1 MINLYHYT
9 SVDGFEGIVK
19 NNSIRMTKSE
29 FLNDPYDCHLFVK
42 LVEKYLDANES
53 EINKVIG
60 QLSTNKVEVTEL
72 YKEKDCNLIK
82 YIEYIQKNIG
92 LYVMSLTQKEDE
104 MNMWNYY
111 GHGGM
116 ELKFSIGEL
125 VDSLRGTFIS
135 EKEYLTNANVIY
147 ANPELDIEKISVPD
161 FSKFI
166 LMSKDSQNIFME
178 HRKFIKDNSFYHAY
192 QLYSISNLG
201 NFIYIYVK
209 GYITTLE
216 YLIKQNQINI
226 NTEPDVVFERVF
238 DNISKLNNFFYWKH
252 DLSLYMLVL
261 SALIKSD
268 TYQYEDEHRIVYFEY
283 NIDGNKRKSEEYGV
297 KSIDNNRFLYP
308 YIVFEKDC
316 MLKESLK
323 SVIVSPITRNLP
335 IDKNSYCETLKKFL
349 LGNGFDKSVD
359 IKYSKH
365 MIRW

>member
-1 MINLYHYT
+1 M
-9 SVDGFEGIVK
+9 
-19 NNSIRMTKSE
+19 
-29 FLNDPYDCHLFVK
+29 
-42 LVEKYLDANES
+42 
-53 EINKVIG
+53 
-60 QLSTNKVEVTEL
+60 
-72 YKEKDCNLIK
+72 
-82 YIEYIQKNIG
+82 
-92 LYVMSLTQKEDE
+92 
-104 MNMWNYY
+104 
-111 GHGGM
+111 
-116 ELKFSIGEL
+116 
-125 VDSLRGTFIS
+125 
-135 EKEYLTNANVIY
+135 
-147 ANPELDIEKISVPD
+147 
-161 FSKFI
+161 
-166 LMSKDSQNIFME
+166 
-178 HRKFIKDNSFYHAY
+178 
-192 QLYSISNLG
+192 YSISNLG